1 MDAKKNDCDEVKL
14 RNLGDD
20 DDAAT
25 KDGEPIGLVHD
36 LIHLTH
42 LHEPAILHSLRLRYD
57 GDVIYTS
64 TGPILIAINPFK
76 KMENLYGESVMEEY
90 RRAGEGNGSV
100 LCFSIDRS
108 GWNNLICKFLTLCLP
123 HTFLLSNLI
132 ANHSF
137 ALLHSNN
144 LKLPKLPHHKC
155 YRPMPTKPPMKPIAP

>member
-14 RNLGDD
+14 RNLRDD

-100 LCFSIDRS
+100 LCLSIDRS
-108 GWNNLICKFLTLCLP
+108 G
-123 HTFLLSNLI
+123 
-132 ANHSF
+132 
-137 ALLHSNN
+137 
-144 LKLPKLPHHKC
+144 
-155 YRPMPTKPPMKPIAP
+155 